1 VIAKIKNRL
10 IAVREALGIKQ
21 REFCKGIYV
30 SQSYYAQIESGTRP
44 INDRIIALICAKYDV
59 SKEYLETGEGG
70 MFIEDL
76 PDIQLKQLL
85 DIYNKLEKP
94 FKDYIVLQI
103 KQLFEALGKNKE
115 DQELNNKKNNK
126 ISKKP

>member
-1 VIAKIKNRL
+1 
-10 IAVREALGIKQ
+10 
-21 REFCKGIYV
+21 
-30 SQSYYAQIESGTRP
+30 
-44 INDRIIALICAKYDV
+44 LICTKYDV
-59 SKEYLETGEGG
+59 SKEYLETGKGE

-115 DQELNNKKNNK
+115 CKELNKKNK
-126 ISKKP
+126 S